1 MKQRATGSAKGR
13 GLRAVVLATALAV
26 LGGSCAFID
35 VSVLSSDGYEGRANN
50 TAGSV
55 LAQNYL
61 IGVLTPIASGAN
73 TGAAD
78 PWRQSFAS
86 GTNVVALIPGTDL
99 ADEYVM
105 IGAHYDHLGGACE
118 QVDPGDTVC
127 NGATDN
133 ATGVASVLAIARHLA
148 NPANAPRRSV
158 LLTFWDREEDGLLG
172 SAAYVANPLVPLADT
187 VAYIN
192 FDIQGANLLPSLRNY
207 SFAVASE
214 TGGPVLE
221 AAVQSAVD
229 SQPLQS
235 QRLSSIFGQ
244 GRSDYAVLIDAGVPS
259 VFFSDSSG
267 PCYHTTADDLSVVD
281 FSKLD
286 QQMKIGIEL
295 SAGLVD
301 GSVTPTFNG
310 SAPVA
315 TYADAVALDGLVASA
330 LADLDLFSPA
340 DQATVQAYADTVSG
354 IVADGVS
361 GFGPEDLG
369 PLLGGAS
376 AVVSILA
383 SGECDG
389 YLAPPSGQLDVLTY
403 NVAGLPAPLSGST
416 PEVNTPLIAP
426 LLNDFDLVLLQE
438 SWKTPVPN
446 SLDPLRVY
454 HEILEAGSTHSFQS
468 LSAALPLGTDPSRP
482 TAQFSDGLNRFSNL
496 DSSAVSR
503 TPWSSCNG
511 VLDGASDCLAFKGFS
526 MSTLTL
532 ADDVTVEVVNL
543 HAEAG
548 GGAADEAV
556 RAQNYVELAAS
567 INGLP
572 SDTPFIVAGD
582 FNLHGD
588 DPVDA
593 AVLTTFLNAT
603 NLTDACA
610 ALACTDTDRI
620 DRVLYR
626 SGADLTFTPVSWEAD
641 GTTTFVDGNGVPLS
655 DHLPVNVVLD
665 WHVPEG

>member
-1 MKQRATGSAKGR
+1 MGRWVRGSFTGS
-13 GLRAVVLATALAV
+13 GLRVVLVATALAM

-35 VSVLSSDGYEGRANN
+35 VSVLSSDAYDGRANN

-55 LAQNYL
+55 LAQDYL
-61 IGVLTPIASGAN
+61 IDVLTPIASGAN

-78 PWRQSFAS
+78 PWRQTFAG
-86 GTNVVALIPGTDL
+86 GTNVVAVIPGTDL

-105 IGAHYDHLGGACE
+105 IGAHYDHLGSACDQLE
-118 QVDPGDTVC
+118 PSDTVC

-133 ATGVASVLAIARHLA
+133 ATGVAAVLAVARHLA

-172 SAAYVANPLVPLADT
+172 STAYVADPLVPLADT
-187 VAYIN
+187 LAYIN

-207 SFAVASE
+207 SFAIASE
-214 TGGPVLE
+214 TGGPAFE
-221 AAVQSAVD
+221 AAVKSAVE

-244 GRSDYAVLIDAGVPS
+244 GRSDYAVLIGAGVPS
-259 VFFSDSSG
+259 VFFTDANG
-267 PCYHTTADDLSVVD
+267 PCYHTTGDDLSVVD
-281 FSKLD
+281 FGKLD
-286 QQMKIGIEL
+286 QQMKIAIEL
-295 SAGLVD
+295 STGLVD
-301 GSVTPTFNG
+301 GSVTPTFDG

-315 TYADAVALDGLVASA
+315 TYADAVALEAIIAES

-340 DQATVQAYADTVSG
+340 DQATVQAFANTIDG
-354 IVADGVS
+354 IVTDGEAA
-361 GFGPEDLG
+361 FGSDDLG

-383 SGECDG
+383 TGECDG
-389 YLAPPSGQLDVLTY
+389 FLPPPSGQLDVLTY
-403 NVAGLPAPLSGST
+403 NVAGLPEVLSGGS
-416 PEVNTPLIAP
+416 PAVNTPLIAP
-426 LLNDFDLVLLQE
+426 LLNDFDVVLLQE
-438 SWKTPVPN
+438 SWRTPVPN
-446 SLDPLRVY
+446 TLDPLRVY

-468 LSAALPLGTDPSRP
+468 VPAPLPLGNDPSRP
-482 TAQFSDGLNRFSNL
+482 TAQFSDGLNRFTNL
-496 DSSAVSR
+496 DSTAVTRSAW
-503 TPWSSCNG
+503 TSCNG
-511 VLDGASDCLAFKGFS
+511 VADGASDCLAFKGFS

-532 ADDVTVEVVNL
+532 AEGVTVEVANL

-556 RAQNYVELAAS
+556 RVQNYVEPAAA
-567 INGLP
+567 INALP
-572 SDTPFIVAGD
+572 ADSPLIVGGD

-593 AVLTTFLNAT
+593 AVLATFLSAT
-603 NLTDACA
+603 SLTDACA
-610 ALACTDTDRI
+610 ALVCGDTDRI

-626 SGADLTFTPVSWEAD
+626 SSADLAFTPLSWEAD
-641 GTTTFVDGNGVPLS
+641 GTTTFVDGSGTPLS
-655 DHLPVNVVLD
+655 DHLPIHVVLD
-665 WHVPEG
+665 WQVAEG